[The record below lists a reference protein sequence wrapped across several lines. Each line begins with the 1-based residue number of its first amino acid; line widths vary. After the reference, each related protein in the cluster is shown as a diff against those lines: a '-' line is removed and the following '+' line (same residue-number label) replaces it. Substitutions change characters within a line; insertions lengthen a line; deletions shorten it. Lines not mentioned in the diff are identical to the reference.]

1 MAAAPQSGIAFRIA
15 AAALAGAPLGFA
27 GGALLGGRLLADPAH
42 AQAAATVIACAL
54 SGALLVGGLM
64 ALSAILLTPRTAR
77 TVTLASGVASA
88 AVVVYLVQDFVGD
101 RMAQARAFDAAYERL
116 PDFNLEIAADN
127 PNRSP
132 FSELQYSSNER
143 QYTAQRPGG
152 WLCQG
157 QATRAQTM
165 ALFQAMAA
173 MPTTPT
179 KNTATP
185 SANCQ
190 LHANWHHGD
199 TAAETCLNADHEMLL
214 AADEMIEAT
223 ERRSSCQRLDNG

>member
-1 MAAAPQSGIAFRIA
+1 MSAPPQSGIAFRIA

-54 SGALLVGGLM
+54 SGTLFVGGLM
-64 ALSAILLTPRTAR
+64 ALSAVLLAPRTAR

-88 AVVVYLVQDFVGD
+88 AVVVYLVQDFVGA
-101 RMAQARAFDAAYERL
+101 RIAQARAFDAAYERL
-116 PDFNLEIAADN
+116 PDFKLEIAADN

-132 FSELQYSSNER
+132 FSELQYSSDER

-165 ALFQAMAA
+165 ALFKAMAA
-173 MPTTPT
+173 TPT
-179 KNTATP
+179 STNTATT

-190 LHANWHHGD
+190 LRTNWHHGD
-199 TAAETCLNADHEMLL
+199 TAVETCLNAHHEILL
-214 AADEMIEAT
+214 AADKMIEAT